1 MGRSKKNTQIL
12 WGSALALTVLMAS
25 SVGAQTPARPETAPG
40 QDPRRAGGAKITT
53 DPTPPTNIRESDD
66 PEQLADRYQ
75 PKGITLGKFLLLPKL
90 ELDQTY
96 NDNVYASQNGKKSD
110 FISIVRPEFNLRL
123 RESQYSL
130 TSTLMIEGKRYAKY
144 DDDDGVEYRFLT
156 DGRYE
161 INRELEVSGGYTF
174 SALTE
179 ERGSSNDQEGKE
191 PTKVATHEGRL
202 GGKIRDGRYTFSM
215 DGMLTHRAYDNVM
228 TSLGTMINN
237 TDRDRTELLLS
248 SRASYEIF
256 PGYAAVL
263 AVSANDRSYDKDR
276 DRAGF
281 NRSSRGYR
289 IETGIGLDLAETLR
303 GDFVVGYLN
312 QDYEDRRFKD
322 PAGLA
327 FRASFNWTPSRL
339 TLIVP
344 TIERSVQET
353 TLLGASSMVRTSA
366 SLLVRHEYAR
376 NILLTG
382 FGGVYHDD
390 FKGLNRDS
398 LLYELRGRVTY
409 AFNEN
414 VFISGELAHRKKDS
428 ELTNR
433 SFDQNFIGLRLG
445 LQM

>member
-1 MGRSKKNTQIL
+1 M
-12 WGSALALTVLMAS
+12 
-25 SVGAQTPARPETAPG
+25 E
-40 QDPRRAGGAKITT
+40 
-53 DPTPPTNIRESDD
+53 
-66 PEQLADRYQ
+66 
-75 PKGITLGKFLLLPKL
+75 KL
-90 ELDQTY
+90 
-96 NDNVYASQNGKKSD
+96 
-110 FISIVRPEFNLRL
+110 F
-123 RESQYSL
+123 L
-130 TSTLMIEGKRYAKY
+130 TSPLPQAKC
-144 DDDDGVEYRFLT
+144 
-156 DGRYE
+156 
-161 INRELEVSGGYTF
+161 
-174 SALTE
+174 
-179 ERGSSNDQEGKE
+179 
-191 PTKVATHEGRL
+191 
-202 GGKIRDGRYTFSM
+202 
-215 DGMLTHRAYDNVM
+215 HRANVLPPQRLPPYRN
-228 TSLGTMINN
+228 SIRPKSNCLYGRHLHR
-237 TDRDRTELLLS
+237 RDRQLLVMSL
-248 SRASYEIF
+248 E
-256 PGYAAVL
+256 P
-263 AVSANDRSYDKDR
+263 
-276 DRAGF
+276 
-281 NRSSRGYR
+281 
-289 IETGIGLDLAETLR
+289 
-303 GDFVVGYLN
+303 N